1 MMSSPNLRM
10 CYTRRDKST
19 MWVGDKGCANSDD
32 QPRRSG
38 PFLECFQ
45 DNLHRLRVQPFGC
58 KPLWSLTL
66 DLFGDVGL
74 RIRRVSYLYTA
85 NALKL
90 HMWLVKAP
98 AMFTIRHNHHPSGLP
113 YDFDKYGTYCQCRRV
128 LAYRPCTCLLLKP
141 KYQAL
146 VQCCSVYWE
155 CTTSS
160 LPPAV

>member
-1 MMSSPNLRM
+1 MINREDLGLSWNVSKIICIGSESNLLAA
-10 CYTRRDKST
+10 S
-19 MWVGDKGCANSDD
+19 
-32 QPRRSG
+32 
-38 PFLECFQ
+38 
-45 DNLHRLRVQPFGC
+45 
-58 KPLWSLTL
+58 PLWSLTL
-66 DLFGDVGL
+66 DLFGDVEL

-90 HMWLVKAP
+90 HMWASAVGKCIRLGSWRYSSVLRHLCIVKAP
-98 AMFTIRHNHHPSGLP
+98 TMFTIRHNHHPSGLP

-146 VQCCSVYWE
+146 AQCYSVHWE